1 MQYKLKAGVLVLL
14 LMVLLVPDAALAQRS
29 RFGFVPNRSKTDP
42 IDTNLPVDPDGS
54 EFHFVRLIY
63 GGGGGSD
70 KFYGRGLS
78 WTTDWPEAEHFF
90 IQGVKR
96 LTNVDVTSVSLP
108 NGQGGERIKLGVDNV
123 YDYPFLYAVEVGHW
137 NLTDDEAAILR
148 DYLLRGGFFI
158 VDDFHGTREWEVFM
172 ASMRKVFP
180 DRPVVELDESN
191 EIMHTVYDLD
201 KKIQIPGLAALY
213 NGVTYEYDG
222 YKPDWRCIYDDH
234 GRLMVVINHN
244 MDMGDAWEN
253 ADLPEYPE
261 KMTALAYRFA
271 VNYVVYSMTH

>member
-1 MQYKLKAGVLVLL
+1 
-14 LMVLLVPDAALAQRS
+14 
-29 RFGFVPNRSKTDP
+29 VPNRSKTDP
-42 IDTNLPVDPDGS
+42 IDTNLPVDTDGS

-70 KFYGRGLS
+70 KFRGRGMS

-158 VDDFHGTREWEVFM
+158 VDDFHGTQEWEVFM

-180 DRPVVELDESN
+180 DRPVVELEESS

-213 NGVTYEYDG
+213 RGVTYEYDG